1 LTLIRVKDGSHA
13 CRPLWGMSTPLSP
26 LVLAERSVP
35 RYTSYPTAPH
45 FTPSVDAAV
54 AGQWLGQLRPDASL
68 SLYLHVPYC
77 RSICTYCGCHTKA
90 ARRDDPLDAYTETLL
105 AEIDVVADATPAR
118 RVTHIHWGGGTPSLL
133 GPDRLTRLVARL
145 AARFDLSS
153 IVEHAIE
160 LDPRTVDEPLVA
172 ALAACGVN
180 RASLGVQDLN
190 LHVQEAI
197 GRVQPFEVV
206 SACVALLRKHGID
219 AVNLD
224 LMYGLPQQS
233 VEDVVRTA
241 SLAASLAPSR
251 LALFGYAHVPWFKTH
266 QRLIDAASLPGAG
279 ERLEQAAAA
288 TAALVAEGYDVI
300 GLDHFARPDDPMAIA
315 ARNGT
320 LRRNF
325 QGYTTDLAD
334 ALVGFGASS
343 IGRAPQGFLQNAP
356 DVGAW
361 RRAVE
366 AGQLSVTRGCAV
378 TADDLLR
385 GGVIE
390 RLMCDFAVDFGTL
403 AEAAQGDAGLL
414 DDAIPDL
421 QALQRD
427 GVLEL
432 DGRTLRLTT
441 RGRPFMRL
449 AAAAFD
455 VYLRAGKGRH
465 SVAV

>member
-1 LTLIRVKDGSHA
+1 
-13 CRPLWGMSTPLSP
+13 MSTPLSP

-35 RYTSYPTAPH
+35 RYTSYPTAPQ
-45 FTPSVDAAV
+45 FNPAVDATV
-54 AGQWLGQLRPDASL
+54 AARWLAGLAPDATL

-90 ARRDDPLDAYTETLL
+90 ARRDDPLEAYTETLL
-105 AEIDVVADATPAR
+105 AEIDVVAKATPAR

-133 GPDRLTRLVARL
+133 GPERLTRLVGRIAE
-145 AARFDLSS
+145 RFDLSA

-160 LDPRTVDEPLVA
+160 LDPRTVDEQLVA

-180 RASLGVQDLN
+180 RASLGVQDMN
-190 LHVQEAI
+190 AHVQEAI
-197 GRVQPFEVV
+197 GRIQPFEVV
-206 SACVALLRKHGID
+206 ADCVGLLRKHGID

-224 LMYGLPQQS
+224 LMYGLPKQS
-233 VEDVVRTA
+233 VEDVVRSA
-241 SLAASLAPSR
+241 SLAASLSPSR

-266 QRLIDAASLPGAG
+266 QRLIDGATLPGAG

-288 TAALVAEGYDVI
+288 TAALVAEGYQVI
-300 GLDHFARPDDPMAIA
+300 GLDHFARPDDPMAVA
-315 ARNGT
+315 ARDGT

-325 QGYTTDLAD
+325 QGYTTDVAD
-334 ALVGFGASS
+334 ALVGLGASS
-343 IGRAPQGFLQNAP
+343 IGRTPEGFLQNAP

-366 AGQLSVTRGCAV
+366 AGQLSIVRGCVV
-378 TADDLLR
+378 TQDDVLR
-385 GGVIE
+385 GSVIE
-390 RLMCDFAVDFGTL
+390 RLMCDFAVDFGAL
-403 AEAAQGDAGLL
+403 AEAACGEAHAL
-414 DDAIPDL
+414 DDAIGDL
-421 QALQRD
+421 EGLQRD

-432 DGRTLRLTT
+432 RGRTLRLTDK
-441 RGRPFMRL
+441 GRPFMRL